1 MSTLGTAI
9 SFPSIDPMMM
19 LDWLPKL
26 GEKAFLAWLQLHS
39 WKQNVSSTS
48 PVLPLSINRII
59 KRLKVGNSTFYDQIL
74 RPLWNYGLIDL
85 QKIHPKKKGQ
95 QLILYTYPNNDPE
108 KASSPLLQLRD
119 YDFDSPKAK
128 APIATENPAQTEPPI
143 DSVKEENP
151 PIAPLSQLPTIQE
164 DSPLEPTQFDSEYP
178 ETMEQEAAHSLP
190 LPLQEAIEKDPE
202 LQKRAQDI
210 EQVYHQCKHHP
221 RYDHELFLQ
230 KVRTCLRYAHDPRRF
245 AAYLHKSL
253 RNEWT
258 RPISAPM
265 SSIPK
270 PPGKERPRDV
280 PEWVWRQQYE
290 PQEEPEEITPEQKAI
305 IDDLL
310 RQLGEIP

>member
-1 MSTLGTAI
+1 MSTQGTTL
-9 SFPSIDPMMM
+9 SFPSIDPMKM

-39 WKQNVSSTS
+39 WKQNVSSPS

-85 QKIHPKKKGQ
+85 QKTHPRKKGQ
-95 QLILYTYPNNDPE
+95 QLILYAYPNNDPE

-119 YDFDSPKAK
+119 YDFDPPKAK
-128 APIATENPAQTEPPI
+128 APIATEESTQPEPPI
-143 DSVKEENP
+143 DSAKEENP
-151 PIAPLSQLPTIQE
+151 PTTPLSQQPAIQE
-164 DSPLEPTQFDSEYP
+164 DSPSEPTLSDSEYL
-178 ETMEQEAAHSLP
+178 EAMEQEAASSLP

-210 EQVYHQCKHHP
+210 KQVYHQCKYHSQYNHK
-221 RYDHELFLQ
+221 LFLQ
-230 KVRTCLRYAHDPRRF
+230 KARTCLRYAHDPRRF

-253 RNEWT
+253 RNEWNRST
-258 RPISAPM
+258 PYPTPST
-265 SSIPK
+265 PK
-270 PPGKERPRDV
+270 PSGKERPHDV
-280 PEWVWRQQYE
+280 PEWVWKQQYE
-290 PQEEPEEITPEQKAI
+290 PQEEQEEITPEQKAI